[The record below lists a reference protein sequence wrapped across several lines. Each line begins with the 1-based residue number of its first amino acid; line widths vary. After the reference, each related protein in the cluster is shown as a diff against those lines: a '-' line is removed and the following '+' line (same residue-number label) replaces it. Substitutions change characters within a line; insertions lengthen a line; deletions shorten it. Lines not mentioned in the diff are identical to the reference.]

1 MKKKILIVDDEPDIG
16 LLFKTVLEESKFKVD
31 WYADRILALKEFKRN
46 FYDLILL
53 DIKMPKMNG
62 FELYRGLKK
71 IANRIRVCFLT
82 AFTEFQEYDKFKEEM
97 FAKEDEMYFIPKPIL
112 NDDLIKRLN
121 SILSSS

>member
-16 LLFKTVLEESKFKVD
+16 LLFKTVLEESNFKAD
-31 WYADRILALKEFKRN
+31 WYADPILALKEFKRN

-71 IANRIRVCFLT
+71 
-82 AFTEFQEYDKFKEEM
+82 
-97 FAKEDEMYFIPKPIL
+97 
-112 NDDLIKRLN
+112 
-121 SILSSS
+121 

>member
-16 LLFKTVLEESKFKVD
+16 LLFKTVLEESNFKAD
-31 WYADRILALKEFKRN
+31 WYADPILALKEFKRN

-71 IANRIRVCFLT
+71 IENRIRVCFLT
-82 AFTEFQEYDKFKEEM
+82 AFTDLQEYDRFKDEV
-97 FAKEDEMYFIPKPIL
+97 FAKEDEMNFIPKPIL
-112 NDDLIKRLN
+112 NDDLIERLN